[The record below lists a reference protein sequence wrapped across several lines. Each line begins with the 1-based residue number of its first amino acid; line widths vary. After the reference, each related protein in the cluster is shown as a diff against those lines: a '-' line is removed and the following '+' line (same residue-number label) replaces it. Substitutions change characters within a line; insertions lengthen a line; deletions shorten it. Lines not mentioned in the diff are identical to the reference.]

1 MKKIW
6 VKADPWEKELVT
18 AALECGA
25 DAVIVPEDRVDDVR
39 ALGVIKTVS
48 VSGDLKWESDVVC
61 CELHGAEDEETIVR
75 LSREKI
81 VVVRTSDWRV
91 IPLENLAART
101 GNIFVEVENMD
112 EAQVANGVLE
122 KGVDGLVV
130 VNRDPVVVREI
141 LGKMKGVSGRVD
153 LCTFSI
159 EEMRPVGMGDRVC
172 VDTCTIMSGGEG
184 ILVGNSTQA
193 LFLVQAENVENPY
206 AAVRPFRVNAGP
218 VHAYVLLPEGR
229 TRYLSEIRSGDP
241 VLGVNWRG
249 ESRPLV
255 VGRAK
260 VERRPLVLV
269 TAKGAAGDPPEARRT
284 IILQNAETIRLVR
297 PGGEAVSVAA
307 LKPGDEVLGHAESPG
322 RHFGHKIQ
330 ETILEK

>member
-1 MKKIW
+1 MKQVW
-6 VKADPWEKELVT
+6 VKADPWEKALVT
-18 AALECGA
+18 AALESGA
-25 DAVIVPEDRVDDVR
+25 DAVMVPEERVGDVR
-39 ALGVIKTVS
+39 KLGVIKTVAAA
-48 VSGDLKWESDVVC
+48 GDLKWGKEVVYYD
-61 CELHGAEDEETIVR
+61 LRAAEDEEEIVR

-81 VVVRTSDWRV
+81 VVVRTSGWRV

-101 GNIFVEVENMD
+101 GNIFVEVRNLED
-112 EAQVANGVLE
+112 AQMATGVLE

-130 VNRDPVVVREI
+130 VNQDPVTVREI
-141 LGKMKGVSGRVD
+141 VSKMKTVSGLVD

-159 EEMRPVGMGDRVC
+159 ESLRPVGMGDRVC
-172 VDTCTIMSGGEG
+172 VDTCTLMDGGEG

-193 LFLVQAENVENPY
+193 LFLVQAENTENPY

-241 VLGVNWRG
+241 VLGVNWKG

-260 VERRPLVLV
+260 IEKRPLVLV
-269 TAKGAAGDPPEARRT
+269 TAEGPTGDAA

-297 PGGEAVSVAA
+297 PGGESVSVAA
-307 LKPGDEVLGHAESPG
+307 LKAGDEVLGYEETPG

-330 ETILEK
+330 ETIIEK

>member
-1 MKKIW
+1 MKQVW

-18 AALECGA
+18 AALESGA
-25 DAVIVPEDRVDDVR
+25 DAVIVPEDRVGDAR
-39 ALGVIKTVS
+39 ELGVIKTVS
-48 VSGDLKWESDVVC
+48 AAGDLKWGRDVIC
-61 CELHGAEDEETIVR
+61 CELHAAKDEEEIVR

-81 VVVRTSDWRV
+81 VVVRTSDWHV

-101 GNIFVEVENMD
+101 GNVFVEVENLD
-112 EAQVANGVLE
+112 EAQVATGVLE

-130 VNRDPVVVREI
+130 VNRDPAVVRKI
-141 LGKMKGVSGRVD
+141 VSRIKGASGRVD
-153 LCTFSI
+153 LCPFSI
-159 EEMRPVGMGDRVC
+159 EEVRPVGMGDRVC
-172 VDTCTIMSGGEG
+172 VDTCTLMNGGEG

-193 LFLVQAENVENPY
+193 LFLVQAENIENPY
-206 AAVRPFRVNAGP
+206 AGVRPFRVNAGP
-218 VHAYVLLPEGR
+218 VHAYVLLPEGM

-249 ESRPLV
+249 ESHPLV

-269 TAKGAAGDPPEARRT
+269 TAKGPAGDGA

-307 LKPGDEVLGHAESPG
+307 LKPGDEVLVHTESPG

-330 ETILEK
+330 ETIIEK

>member
-1 MKKIW
+1 MKEVW

-18 AALECGA
+18 AALESGA
-25 DAVIVPEDRVDDVR
+25 DAVIVPEDRVNDAR
-39 ALGVIKTVS
+39 SLGVIKIVS
-48 VSGDLKWESDVVC
+48 AAGDLKWGRDVVC
-61 CELHGAEDEETIVR
+61 CELNSAGDEETIVR

-81 VVVRTSDWRV
+81 VLVRTSDWRV

-101 GNIFVEVENMD
+101 GNIFVEIGNLD
-112 EAQVANGVLE
+112 EAQVATGVLE

-130 VNRDPVVVREI
+130 VNRDPAVVREI
-141 LGKMKGVSGRVD
+141 VSKMKDASERVD
-153 LCTFSI
+153 LCTLSI
-159 EEMRPVGMGDRVC
+159 EEVRPVGMGDRVC

-184 ILVGNSTQA
+184 ILVGNSTRA
-193 LFLVQAENVENPY
+193 LFLIQAENIENPY

-229 TRYLSEIRSGDP
+229 TRYLSEIRAGDP

-260 VERRPLVLV
+260 IERRPLVLV
-269 TAKGAAGDPPEARRT
+269 TAKGTFGEAA

-307 LKPGDEVLGHAESPG
+307 LKPGDEVLGHTESPG

-330 ETILEK
+330 ETIIEK

>member
-1 MKKIW
+1 MPGDSASSK
-6 VKADPWEKELVT
+6 PS
-18 AALECGA
+18 
-25 DAVIVPEDRVDDVR
+25 RR
-39 ALGVIKTVS
+39 R
-48 VSGDLKWESDVVC
+48 GDLKWGRDVVC
-61 CELHGAEDEETIVR
+61 CELHCAEDEDEIVR

-81 VVVRTSDWRV
+81 VLVRTSDWHV
-91 IPLENLAART
+91 IPLENLVART
-101 GNIFVEVENMD
+101 GNVFVEVENLD
-112 EAQVANGVLE
+112 EAQVATGVLE

-130 VNRDPVVVREI
+130 VNRDPGVVREI
-141 LGKMKGVSGRVD
+141 ISKMKGGPGRVD
-153 LCTFSI
+153 LCPFSI
-159 EEMRPVGMGDRVC
+159 EAVRPVGMGDRVC
-172 VDTCTIMSGGEG
+172 VDTCTIMGGGEG

-193 LFLVQAENVENPY
+193 LFLIQAENIENPY

-269 TAKGAAGDPPEARRT
+269 TAKGAAGDPPEAWRT

-307 LKPGDEVLGHAESPG
+307 LKPGDEVLGHTESPG

-330 ETILEK
+330 ETIIENEKPTGITENVLK

>member
-1 MKKIW
+1 MW

-18 AALECGA
+18 AALESGA
-25 DAVIVPEDRVDDVR
+25 DAVIVPEDRVNDAR
-39 ALGVIKTVS
+39 SLGVIKTVS
-48 VSGDLKWESDVVC
+48 PTGDLKWGRDVVC
-61 CELHGAEDEETIVR
+61 CELNSAGDEEAIVR

-81 VVVRTSDWRV
+81 VLVRTSDWRV

-101 GNIFVEVENMD
+101 GNIFVEIGNLD
-112 EAQVANGVLE
+112 EAQVASGVLE

-130 VNRDPVVVREI
+130 VNRDPAVVREI
-141 LGKMKGVSGRVD
+141 VSKMKGASERVD
-153 LCTFSI
+153 LCTLSI
-159 EEMRPVGMGDRVC
+159 EEVRPVGMGDRVC

-184 ILVGNSTQA
+184 ILVGNSTRA
-193 LFLVQAENVENPY
+193 LFLIQAENIENPY

-229 TRYLSEIRSGDP
+229 TRYLSEIRAGDP

-260 VERRPLVLV
+260 IERRPLVLV
-269 TAKGAAGDPPEARRT
+269 TAKGTFGEAA

-297 PGGEAVSVAA
+297 PEGEAVSVAA
-307 LKPGDEVLGHAESPG
+307 LKPGDEVLGHTEAPG

-330 ETILEK
+330 ETIIEK